1 MTASEPTAGSRVR
14 RHQGGAPLLPPVL
27 AYGALTVLAVV
38 VPLAMAGSGA
48 WTSDHTLLDVYAN
61 HQGAVRVQSLL
72 TIAAAVPLAVLTA
85 VFSDRIRQ
93 LGLRVP
99 GRVIA
104 LAGGVAAAALLAVA
118 GALQLALLGSH
129 TRHDLPLLQFG
140 QRLSAALGGTAFVAF
155 AGLLI
160 AGIAVTGLI
169 GRIMPRRLAW
179 IGIGIAVLSEVALLT
194 SLSDAL
200 VPLLP
205 IARFGG
211 IAWLIAGAA
220 TMRARPSATLPS

>member
-1 MTASEPTAGSRVR
+1 MTVTASPQDTRPEPVG
-14 RHQGGAPLLPPVL
+14 RHPSGAPLLPPVL
-27 AYGALTVLAVV
+27 AYSVLTVLAVV
-38 VPLAMAGSGA
+38 VPLAMAAKGA
-48 WTSDHTLLDVYAN
+48 WSSDTTLLDVYSN

-72 TIAAAVPLAVLTA
+72 TIGAAVPLAVLTA

-99 GRVIA
+99 GRIIA
-104 LAGGVAAAALLAVA
+104 LSGGVAAAALLAVA
-118 GALQLALLGSH
+118 GALPLALLGSH
-129 TRHDLPLLQFG
+129 AQHDVALLQFG
-140 QRLSAALGGTAFVAF
+140 QRLSTALGGTAFVAF

-160 AGIAVTGLI
+160 AGIAVTGLL
-169 GRIMPRRLAW
+169 GRILPRPLAW
-179 IGIGIAVLSEVALLT
+179 IGIALAALGELALLT

-211 IAWLIAGAA
+211 MIWLIAAA
-220 TMRARPSATLPS
+220 STIRSRS